1 MTRMERLDT
10 KVKSLDRTLDT
21 KIKSLD
27 CKMIHFIFPVKKGE
41 ARY

>member
-41 ARY
+41 TRY